1 VVTAPRAGCRSR
13 SLRRHGGFRLFG
25 SLVGRAASETTG
37 NTSSRIRLR
46 LRLHRMRCSNRQPP
60 GRPDPWS
67 TACQTDH
74 VAAGPRVVVRH
85 LTASVACGA
94 MLLTILW
101 PGSTS
106 LLLFLPRTTIQSQV
120 PECFYWFSEL
130 VKCPCVATGAQIY
143 FPITCILIFL
153 ESISKSFNTSV
164 LISVRYNSYFDD

>member
-1 VVTAPRAGCRSR
+1 MPLPFSSSPRWVS
-13 SLRRHGGFRLFG
+13 SFRL
-25 SLVGRAASETTG
+25 SGRARGLG
-37 NTSSRIRLR
+37 N
-46 LRLHRMRCSNRQPP
+46 HREHVIPDPAPAPAAPHALLQPATAWAP
-60 GRPDPWS
+60 PWS